1 MNKYSDLTVTELRL
15 DIELEL
21 VGHPEFSIT
30 AEPAQTQV
38 KQTIDQDDP
47 TIIKQTYYLD
57 LLTPFSV
64 TIELYNKIYNIDN
77 RSAIIINRLS
87 VDNIQLIPKY
97 DYLAEYINDH
107 DNNSPTSYLG
117 FNGKW
122 QLTIDRP
129 FYQWLHQVTAQ
140 GWLLE

>member
-21 VGHPEFSIT
+21 VGHPEFRIT
-30 AEPAQTQV
+30 AEPALTQD
-38 KQTIDQDDP
+38 KQTINQN
-47 TIIKQTYYLD
+47 IIKQTYYLD

-64 TIELYNKIYNIDN
+64 TIELYNKHYNIDN
-77 RSAIIINRLS
+77 QSAIIINRLS

-107 DNNSPTSYLG
+107 DNNSPTS
-117 FNGKW
+117 
-122 QLTIDRP
+122 
-129 FYQWLHQVTAQ
+129 
-140 GWLLE
+140 

>member
-21 VGHPEFSIT
+21 VGHPEFRIT
-30 AEPAQTQV
+30 AEPALTQD
-38 KQTIDQDDP
+38 KQTINQN
-47 TIIKQTYYLD
+47 IIKQTYYLD

-64 TIELYNKIYNIDN
+64 TIELYNKHYNIDN
-77 RSAIIINRLS
+77 QSAIIINRLS